1 MRALKRS
8 VTSDEVSTDFEYR
21 PPANQKPR
29 TLPTST
35 TTIDD
40 EPDYITPIRITGT
53 YHLPADHMHQADG
66 SISTINDYEEIDEI
80 DELLNAIKADTKG
93 VSPNHQS
100 DTQEENQQY
109 IDSLAK
115 YLEDFAGDL
124 TNINLDDLQ
133 SPTILTTSPPSANST
148 MASTSAQTPPTPP
161 PPATSHELRPLVTA
175 LLLQPNL
182 WAGRYMKNCDPTG
195 KIKKLFRPVF
205 RADRRPMTFSGN
217 SVGSIS
223 PVTYIRQLELIKEQK
238 QLSTDEMHILFLEN
252 LTGHARAWTQQT
264 QMTRL
269 YTWPERRTAF
279 LRHFA
284 LESIVQ
290 HLVSIGTHKHQLEFL
305 ISKII
310 PAPEASFSRPTSPGE
325 PPSTIQDIVDS
336 RHQTTIID
344 LTQIVADED
353 IAISPNQILYAL
365 NTILQQQASLKQNL
379 HELHTAILTVQKTL
393 SNVATATL
401 PPPLPPKPEPK
412 SEQPQRFHTRASH
425 QQETRIAF
433 IPPRKAKIDF
443 PQYEP
448 ISP

>member
-1 MRALKRS
+1 
-8 VTSDEVSTDFEYR
+8 
-21 PPANQKPR
+21 
-29 TLPTST
+29 
-35 TTIDD
+35 
-40 EPDYITPIRITGT
+40 
-53 YHLPADHMHQADG
+53 MHQADG
-66 SISTINDYEEIDEI
+66 SITTINDYEEIDEI
-80 DELLNAIKADTKG
+80 DELLNAIKTDTRNA
-93 VSPNHQS
+93 SHQHQQ
-100 DTQEENQQY
+100 DTTEGNQY
-109 IDSLAK
+109 IESLAK

-124 TNINLDDLQ
+124 TNINIDDLP
-133 SPTILTTSPPSANST
+133 SPTILDTTPTIANPT
-148 MASTSAQTPPTPP
+148 MAATSVQTPPTPP
-161 PPATSHELRPLVTA
+161 PPSTAHELRPLVTA

-182 WAGRYMKNCDPTG
+182 WAGRYMKNCDPSG
-195 KIKKLFRPVF
+195 KLKKLFRPAF
-205 RADRRPMTFSGN
+205 KADQRPMTFSGN
-217 SVGSIS
+217 NVSSIS
-223 PVTYIRQLELIKEQK
+223 PVTYIRQLELIKEQR
-238 QLSTDEMHILFLEN
+238 QLSIDEMHILFLEN
-252 LTGHARAWTQQT
+252 LTGHARAWMQQT

-284 LESIVQ
+284 LETIVQ
-290 HLVSIGTHKHQLEFL
+290 HLVSIGTYKHQLEFL

-310 PAPEASFSRPTSPGE
+310 PAPETSHSRPTSPGE

-365 NTILQQQASLKQNL
+365 NTILQQQAYMKQHLK
-379 HELHTAILTVQKTL
+379 ELHTTILGVQKTL

-401 PPPLPPKPEPK
+401 PPPLPPKPELK
-412 SEQPQRFHTRASH
+412 TEQQQTYSRATD

-433 IPPRKAKIDF
+433 IPPRKATIQF